1 VGEKEAVVKRLTI
14 VLVALLL
21 GVVVFA
27 VYAQREGGG
36 GQRQA
41 APAAAQA
48 QPAAPQGPSPEQ
60 QAAIARQ
67 EALEKSTPQLQITEE
82 VLRLTVPGHTIGEA
96 VGVAKN
102 SKGNLF
108 VFTRSGNAGPA
119 RGATASQL
127 FEFDP
132 TLKFVKQW
140 GQDNYAASF
149 AHTVRVDKYDNVWM
163 TDEGSNMIVKFN
175 PQGMVSMVLGR
186 KPEAID
192 FLERYL
198 ERGERNEVRYPA
210 GNPGTFGRP
219 TDVAFDSKDNI
230 FVSDGYAN
238 SRVAKIT
245 KDGKW
250 EKAVGSRGAGMNQF
264 NTVHGIT
271 ADAKDNIYVADRGN
285 RRIQV
290 YDTNLNFL
298 KSITTV
304 GAPWSVCT
312 SPLPNQYV
320 FSGDG
325 NGKIYKLD
333 MSGNLVGWA
342 QTSQGH
348 GQTGCLIHELHCE
361 SDTVVYKGDC
371 STWTVEKITIKGG
384 GRAATTTQ

>member
-1 VGEKEAVVKRLTI
+1 MRRTI
-14 VLVALLL
+14 VVLIALLL
-21 GVVVFA
+21 VVA
-27 VYAQREGGG
+27 A
-36 GQRQA
+36 GQ
-41 APAAAQA
+41 
-48 QPAAPQGPSPEQ
+48 APQGQGQPSAEQ
-60 QAAIARQ
+60 QAAVARQ
-67 EALEKSTPQLQITEE
+67 EALEKATPQLQVTEE

-108 VFTRSGNAGPA
+108 VFTRSGNLGPA

-132 TLKFVKQW
+132 NLRFVKQW

-149 AHTVRVDKYDNVWM
+149 AHNVRVDKYDNVWM

-175 PQGMVSMVLGR
+175 PQGAVQMVLGR

-198 ERGERNEVRYPA
+198 ERGEREPENQRFPV
-210 GNPGTFGRP
+210 GGVGTFGRP
-219 TDVAFDSKDNI
+219 TDVAFDSSDNI
-230 FVSDGYAN
+230 FISDGYKN
-238 SRVAKIT
+238 SRIVKVN
-245 KDGKW
+245 KDGSW
-250 EKAVGSRGAGMNQF
+250 NKAVGTRGAGMNQF
-264 NTVHGIT
+264 NTVHAVT
-271 ADAKDNIYVADRGN
+271 TDAKNNVYVADRGN

-290 YDTNLNFL
+290 YDDNLNFL
-298 KSITTV
+298 KSITNV

-312 SPLPNQYV
+312 SPMPNQFL

-333 MSGNLVGWA
+333 MNGNLVGWA

-348 GQTGCLIHELHCE
+348 GQTGCLIHEMHCE

-384 GRAATTTQ
+384 GRSTQTQ